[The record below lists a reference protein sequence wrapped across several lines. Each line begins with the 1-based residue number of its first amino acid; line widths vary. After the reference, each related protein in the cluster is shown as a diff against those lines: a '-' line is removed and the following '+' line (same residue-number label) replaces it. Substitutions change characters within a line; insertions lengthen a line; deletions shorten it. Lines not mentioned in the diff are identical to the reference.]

1 MSASWTFTVKA
12 KNERT
17 RNPVS
22 GEFFASDA
30 IKNAGEALIR
40 EAIQNSLDA
49 RTDRLNG
56 KAKVRIYLSGQSSAL
71 TPAMHKK
78 WFDTAW
84 PHYHA
89 PKNGLRAGKAK
100 DNLKCGFLVFEDF
113 GTTGLT
119 GDWSQADV
127 IEGAKN
133 SFFYFFRA
141 EGATEKSA
149 DQLGRWGIGKQVF
162 PRSSHTQTFFGYSVT
177 DNYPKGFLMGSCILK
192 YHEINGVVYRPDG
205 YFSKPIQINGL
216 DSISGPIT
224 DVSLLNDFRKD
235 FKLCRSDGQ
244 TGLSVVVPWLD
255 EGEDGASGFDK
266 DSLLIA
272 LVDGYFLPILE
283 GKLEVDLEDAD
294 SVIHIRSDNFQKIL
308 DELGDRLQN
317 DYRRHKLIKRTCSL
331 IKLAKLILSSASIK
345 YQLSDC
351 DKLRAVWD
359 EKTLSDEQS
368 KSIRTT
374 LAEGRLVQVKVGL
387 YVRRKGAIDA
397 RDEFSCYMIKD
408 ENFNERPCHI
418 REDLIISNVTSGRA
432 NGFAT
437 IIRIDKGALANL
449 LGDSENPAHTEWQ
462 STSHNFKDK
471 YTCGASNIK
480 FVAEFASELLRRV
493 HSSSSQIDKEI
504 LRAYF
509 NDPGP
514 ETQTDSKPPLDLPKP
529 PNSTPEIRPILTDP
543 PLIPVTTGRV
553 RVSIT
558 PLTDGFT
565 ATVTGWQIDSSN
577 QLELRV
583 AYETAKGDPF
593 SRYQKHD
600 FDFSHNLIKREI
612 EAGVIIS
619 AKENRVILG
628 ISGPD
633 FKITFTGFDV
643 NRDLIVRD
651 SLIENK
657 DNT

>member
-1 MSASWTFTVKA
+1 MSEKWTFTLKA

-49 RTDRLNG
+49 RPDRLNG
-56 KAKVRIYLSGQSSAL
+56 KAKVRIYVSGHSKAL
-71 TPAMHKK
+71 TPAVHSK

-84 PHYHA
+84 RHYRT

-100 DNLKCGFLVFEDF
+100 DDMNCGFLVFEDF
-113 GTTGLT
+113 GTTGLS
-119 GDWSQADV
+119 GDWQQAEV
-127 IEGAKN
+127 IDGAKN

-177 DNYPKGFLMGSCILK
+177 ESCPKGFLMGSCILK
-192 YHEINGVVYRPDG
+192 YHEIDGLVYRPDG
-205 YFSKPIQINGL
+205 YFSVPIKLNDN

-224 DVSLLNDFRKD
+224 DETLLNRFREDFNLSRAV
-235 FKLCRSDGQ
+235 GQ

-255 EGEDGASGFDK
+255 EGEDGASGFDQ

-272 LVDGYFLPILE
+272 IVDGYFLPILE
-283 GKLEVDLEDAD
+283 GKLEIDLEDAD
-294 SVIHIRSDNFQKIL
+294 RVIRIRSDNFQKIL
-308 DELGDRLQN
+308 DELGDRLKN
-317 DYRRHKLIKRTCSL
+317 DFRRYKLIKRSRSL
-331 IKLAKLILSSASIK
+331 VKLANTVLASASIK

-351 DKLRAVWD
+351 DSSRTAWD
-359 EKTLSDEQS
+359 EKMLSDDMS
-368 KSIRTT
+368 KLIRTS

-387 YVRRKGAIDA
+387 TVRRKDTDDV
-397 RDEFSCYMIKD
+397 RDEFSCYIIKD

-432 NGFAT
+432 NGFAV
-437 IIRIDKGALANL
+437 IIRIDKGSLANL

-462 STSHNFKDK
+462 STSQNFKDK
-471 YTCGASNIK
+471 YIYGASTIK
-480 FVAEFASELLRRV
+480 FVAEFATELLRRV
-493 HSSSSQIDKEI
+493 HSSTNQIDKDI
-504 LRAYF
+504 LRSYF

-514 ETQTDSKPPLDLPKP
+514 ETPSDTKPPTELPKP
-529 PNSTPEIRPILTDP
+529 PNHPPEVRPITPEP
-543 PLIPVTTGRV
+543 PVIPVVPTKPSV
-553 RVSIT
+553 MIT
-558 PLTDGFT
+558 QLSDGFT
-565 ATVTGWQIDSSN
+565 VTVSNWQIDSKSHIS
-577 QLELRV
+577 LRV

-593 SRYQKHD
+593 SRYQKYD
-600 FDFSHNLIKREI
+600 FDFSNDLIKREI
-612 EAGVIIS
+612 EGGVIIS
-619 AKENRVILG
+619 ANENRLIVG
-628 ISGPD
+628 VSAENFRISLH
-633 FKITFTGFDV
+633 GFDI
-643 NRDLIVRD
+643 NRDLIIR
-651 SLIENK
+651 SSIIEN
-657 DNT
+657 NENI